1 MARPRISGGRA
12 RGRVLPAEVPPS
24 ARPTSSRVREAL
36 FSLVGHDLEGLT
48 VLDAFGG
55 SGLLALEAWSRGAQ
69 VTVVERDRAALRRIL
84 ENVRALGAEVRVV
97 AGDVLRLASTL
108 GAFDG
113 VLVDPPY
120 AMSPGPVVAAL
131 APLARSWLVLETDA
145 DTDPPD
151 IEVLPLDR
159 RRVYGGTAL
168 AVYRRGAD

>member
-1 MARPRISGGRA
+1 MSRPRISGGRA
-12 RGRVLPAEVPPS
+12 RGRVLPADVPPA
-24 ARPTSSRVREAL
+24 ARPTSARVREAL

-55 SGLLALEAWSRGAQ
+55 SGLLALEAWSRGAE
-69 VTVVERDRAALRRIL
+69 VTVVERDRAALRRIQ
-84 ENVRALGAEVRVV
+84 ENARALGAEVRIV
-97 AGDVLRLASTL
+97 AGDVLRLADTL

-120 AMSPGPVVAAL
+120 AMPPGPALEAL

-145 DTDPPD
+145 GTDAPPTGS
-151 IEVLPLDR
+151 LQLDR